1 MRRAC
6 YLLGALLALAF
17 LLTACGANNG
27 GTPKSVSLSKQHV
40 RNAGSAT
47 STPVPKL
54 VVGSQ
59 PCPHAVSVASY
70 WNPLIPTQASV
81 SRVESV
87 TCAYLKGTSNLQALV
102 MVRYLNTGS
111 PLDVYVYDNLSAAN
125 PTQIFKLQNLY
136 QGAAKISP
144 YNTNTLLTAE
154 VDRASSM
161 NHNQPQ
167 SALKRDLF
175 REFKWSPD
183 TNTFVQVNFPG
194 IFPDLTR
201 YQAENDQSEV
211 NQGHTPWKLSATETA
226 QSFGASLLQWDPH
239 ATATLVSGG
248 GSGAANAVVKL
259 RDTVPGSDTI
269 TLTMNRLEG
278 NTSNGIWIVTA
289 AATNGLSITQPQ
301 TGSLIRSSTTVTV
314 TGTGSAFEGVIGKVT
329 ILDHLYA
336 DIGQATAHGA
346 IGNGQTTFS
355 ASVTAQPTFT
365 NGAEEGLVMLTEE
378 NNAGG
383 GSAGTAIVKVL
394 IQQ

>member
-6 YLLGALLALAF
+6 YLLSALLALA
-17 LLTACGANNG
+17 LLLAACGDNNG
-27 GTPKSVSLSKQHV
+27 GKPKSVSLSTQHT
-40 RNAGSAT
+40 RSTGTTT
-47 STPVPKL
+47 STPTSKTAS
-54 VVGSQ
+54 GSQ
-59 PCPHAVSVASY
+59 PCPHAVSAASY

-81 SRVESV
+81 SRVENV
-87 TCAYLKGTSNLQALV
+87 TCAYLKGTSSLQALV

-111 PLDVYVYDNLSAAN
+111 LLDIYVYDNLSAAN
-125 PTQIFKLQNLY
+125 PAQIFKLQNLY
-136 QGAAKISP
+136 QGMAKISP
-144 YNTNTLLTAE
+144 YNTLLTSE
-154 VDRASSM
+154 VDRASSV

-167 SALKRDLF
+167 SALKQDLF

-183 TNTFVQVNFPG
+183 ANTFVQVAFSG
-194 IFPDLTR
+194 LFPDLTR
-201 YQAENDQSEV
+201 YQAENDQGEV

-248 GSGAANAVVKL
+248 GSGDANAVVKL

-278 NTSNGIWIVTA
+278 KTSNGIWIVTA

-301 TGSLIRSSTTVTV
+301 TGSLIRSSTTVTG
-314 TGTGSAFEGVIGKVT
+314 TGTAFEGVIGKVA

-336 DIGQATAHGA
+336 NIGQATAHGA

-355 ASVTAQPTFT
+355 TSVTAQPTFT

-383 GSAGTAIVKVL
+383 GSAGIAIVKVL

>member
-6 YLLGALLALAF
+6 YLLGALLALAL
-17 LLTACGANNG
+17 LLTACGAHNG
-27 GTPKSVSLSKQHV
+27 GTPKSVSLSTQHT
-40 RNAGSAT
+40 RNTG
-47 STPVPKL
+47 STPVPKTAS
-54 VVGSQ
+54 GSQ
-59 PCPHAVSVASY
+59 PCPHAVSAASY

-81 SRVESV
+81 SRVENV
-87 TCAYLKGTSNLQALV
+87 TCAYLKGTANLQALV

-136 QGAAKISP
+136 QGMAKISP
-144 YNTNTLLTAE
+144 DNTLLTAE
-154 VDRASSM
+154 VDRASSV

-167 SALKRDLF
+167 SALKQDLF

-183 TNTFVQVNFPG
+183 TNTFVQVAFPG

-201 YQAENDQSEV
+201 YQAESDQSEV

-239 ATATLVSGG
+239 ATSTLVSGG
-248 GSGAANAVVKL
+248 RSGDANAVVQL
-259 RDTVPGSDTI
+259 RNTVPGSDTT
-269 TLTMNRLEG
+269 TLTMSRLEG

-289 AATNGLSITQPQ
+289 ASTNGLSITQPQ
-301 TGSLIRSSTTVTV
+301 TGSLLRSSTTVTG
-314 TGTGSAFEGVIGKVT
+314 TGTAFEGVIGKVT

-355 ASVTAQPTFT
+355 TSVTAQPTFT
-365 NGAEEGLVMLTEE
+365 KGAEEGLVMLTEE

-383 GSAGTAIVKVL
+383 GPAGTAIVKVL